1 MFIRRKIQVYGVIM
15 IFLILAINCAIAT
28 KSHREAEEEILYPL
42 LSPDSQVENIIFLIG
57 DGMGLSQITSARI
70 ANYGADER
78 LNIEKL
84 PVTGLINTHSSN
96 DLITDSGAAGTALAT
111 GYKTNNGMISVNPDG
126 KRLRTILEACRDIGM
141 STGLVVTCTIT
152 HATPAVFAS
161 HVMSR
166 NDEATIAS
174 QLLENKVNVM
184 LGGGRMFFLPESEPG
199 SKRQDE
205 RNLLTEAKKNGY
217 LYIQTKEELKESRG
231 NYILGLFQLGAL
243 TTIPPE
249 PSLGEMTDKAIE
261 LLRKNRKGFFLMV
274 EGSQIDWACHDNDTD
289 NTIRQTLLFDEA
301 VKVSLDFA
309 LESKNTLVLVTA
321 DHECGGMGINGGSL
335 DGKGLSIG
343 WTTKGHSGVP
353 VPVYAFGPKA
363 ERFMGLKDNTEIPRI
378 FAELLGIESFPEM
391 DE

>member
-1 MFIRRKIQVYGVIM
+1 MFFRKKIQVFGVIRL
-15 IFLILAINCAIAT
+15 FLILTVTFCIFTNNLIG
-28 KSHREAEEEILYPL
+28 AEEEVLYPL

-70 ANYGADER
+70 ANYGADKR
-78 LNIEKL
+78 LNIEKM

-111 GYKTNNGMISVNPDG
+111 GYKTNNGMISVSPDG

-141 STGLVVTCTIT
+141 SSGLVVTCTIT

-199 SKRQDE
+199 SKRHDE
-205 RNLLTEAKKNGY
+205 RNLLVEAQKKGY
-217 LYIQTKEELKESRG
+217 LYIQTKEELGESRG
-231 NYILGLFQLGAL
+231 NYILGLFQLGHL

-301 VKVSLDFA
+301 VKVALDFA
-309 LESKNTLVLVTA
+309 LENKHTLVLVTA
-321 DHECGGMGINGGSL
+321 DHECGGMGINSGSL
-335 DGKGLSIG
+335 DGKELSIG

-353 VPVYAFGPKA
+353 VPVYAFGPQA

-378 FAELLGIESFPEM
+378 FAELLGIESFHIMSE
-391 DE
+391 

>member
-1 MFIRRKIQVYGVIM
+1 MFFRKKIQISGVIRL
-15 IFLILAINCAIAT
+15 FFILAITFGIVMNNLIG
-28 KSHREAEEEILYPL
+28 AEKDVLYPL

-57 DGMGLSQITSARI
+57 DGMGLSQIASARI
-70 ANYGADER
+70 FTYGAEGR
-78 LNIEKL
+78 LNIEKM
-84 PVTGLINTHSSN
+84 PVTGFINTHSNN
-96 DLITDSGAAGTALAT
+96 DLITESGAAGTALAT
-111 GYKTNNGMISVNPDG
+111 GYKTNNGMISVSPDG
-126 KRLRTILEACRDIGM
+126 KKLRTILEACRDIGM
-141 STGLVVTCTIT
+141 SSGLVVTCAIT

-199 SKRQDE
+199 SKRHDE
-205 RNLLTEAKKNGY
+205 RNLIADARKNGY
-217 LYIQTKEELKESRG
+217 LYIQTKEELEDSRG
-231 NYILGLFQLGAL
+231 NYILGLFQLGHL

-249 PSLGEMTDKAIE
+249 PNLAEMTDKAIE
-261 LLRKNRKGFFLMV
+261 LLSENKKGFFLMV

-301 VKVSLDFA
+301 VKVALDFA
-309 LESKNTLVLVTA
+309 LENKHTLVLVTA

-335 DGKGLSIG
+335 DGKELNIG

-353 VPVYAFGPKA
+353 VPVYAFGPQA
-363 ERFMGLKDNTEIPRI
+363 ERFTGLYDNTKIPRI
-378 FAELLGIESFPEM
+378 FAEILGIESFPKMGE
-391 DE
+391 